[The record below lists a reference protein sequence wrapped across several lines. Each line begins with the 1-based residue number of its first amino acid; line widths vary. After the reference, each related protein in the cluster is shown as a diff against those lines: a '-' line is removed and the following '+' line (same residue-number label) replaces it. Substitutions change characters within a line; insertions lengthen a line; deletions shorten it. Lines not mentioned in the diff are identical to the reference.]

1 MNDSYLSQL
10 YLQFAPAA
18 LRSPSSLF
26 SALALALVLGC
37 NPILTSTALYA
48 QEAAHPVQLA
58 NVNINN
64 ADAETLAQGL
74 KGVGISRAK
83 EIVLYRETYGPFASV
98 DELLEVKG
106 VGPSTLEK
114 NRAVLT
120 LD

>member
-10 YLQFAPAA
+10 YLQFATAT
-18 LRSPSSLF
+18 LRSPSSLASAF
-26 SALALALVLGC
+26 ALATLLGF

-58 NVNINN
+58 NVNIIN

-98 DELLEVKG
+98 DELQEVKG
-106 VGPSTLEK
+106 VGPSTIEK